1 MRSFIERQFKN
12 IFLLSA
18 VLFCPIFACQS
29 AQADV
34 TLETDPEI
42 QGAPRAHYYRWQNHE
57 KAPKGVAIALHGLIM
72 HGRVYDRLAHE
83 LADSGFVVI
92 APDLRGYGQYN
103 QDDPNEDHKVLYE
116 ESYKDI
122 CQLTKAVRSTY
133 CDLPVFLIGES
144 LGAGMAIRVASE
156 HKELVDGLVLSS
168 PAIKARYNFNLN
180 VVKDITVFLVNPRRP
195 VNLSPYIK
203 EFSSES
209 SEIAD
214 AALKDPLVRKSLPPC
229 DIFRT
234 AALIRRN
241 KGFARNIPA
250 NMPVLIIQG
259 DKDRML
265 RANGVVTLI
274 SRLKSTDQT
283 VRWFSGIGHILIET
297 EHMLP
302 ETIVTVRSWLIEK
315 TQSNAHAHKMDDTEM
330 LKAKLKLKQ
339 DREPGQS

>member
-1 MRSFIERQFKN
+1 MRDHIKRVRN

-18 VLFCPIFACQS
+18 MLLAPVFACQS
-29 AQADV
+29 ARADV
-34 TLETDPEI
+34 VLETDPSI
-42 QGAPRAHYYRWQNHE
+42 DGAPNAHFYRWQDGS
-57 KAPKGVAIALHGLIM
+57 KKPKGVAIAVHGLIM

-83 LADSGFVVI
+83 LTESGFIVI
-92 APDLRGYGQYN
+92 APDLRGYGRYN
-103 QDDPNEDHKVLYE
+103 QDEPSENHKVLYE
-116 ESYKDI
+116 ESYQDI
-122 CQLTKAVRSTY
+122 CQLTKAVRNNY
-133 CDLPVFLIGES
+133 PDLPVFLIGES

-168 PAIKARYNFNLN
+168 PAIKARFNVNFK
-180 VVKDITVFLVNPRRP
+180 VVKDITVFLVHPKKP
-195 VNLSPYIK
+195 VDLSPYIK

-209 SEIAD
+209 SQIAN
-214 AALKDPLVRKSLPPC
+214 AALQDPLVRKSLPPS

-234 AALIRRN
+234 AFLIRRN
-241 KGFARNIPA
+241 KEFVRNIPA

-302 ETIVTVRSWLIEK
+302 ETIMTVRSWLLEK
-315 TQSNAHAHKMDDTEM
+315 TTPVRAEETAM
-330 LKAKLKLKQ
+330 LKARLKQ
-339 DREPGQS
+339 VREHGHS